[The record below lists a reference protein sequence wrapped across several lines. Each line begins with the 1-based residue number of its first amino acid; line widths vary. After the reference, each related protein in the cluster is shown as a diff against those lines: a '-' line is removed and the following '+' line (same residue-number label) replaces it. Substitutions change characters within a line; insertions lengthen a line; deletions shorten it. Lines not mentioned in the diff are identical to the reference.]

1 MRKIILNSTYEETV
15 RATVLTALIELE
27 SREKEKEVQDR
38 EKEVKDKEK
47 EVKDKEKEIKD
58 KEKEVKDREN
68 DVLCAKLETESFKGL
83 LQSNALELQNVL
95 NANSL
100 LTPRG
105 FIGQKYFLN
114 CVGRIIYLL
123 NTLSHRICGAAQDIS
138 IATCQEEPITRK
150 ELDRLFSLRSRRP
163 GLVSMHHFHHQGEG
177 MG

>member
-1 MRKIILNSTYEETV
+1 MRIIILNSTYEETV
-15 RATVLTALIELE
+15 RATVLTALDEIEI
-27 SREKEKEVQDR
+27 R
-38 EKEVKDKEK
+38 
-47 EVKDKEKEIKD
+47 
-58 KEKEVKDREN
+58 EKEVKDREN
-68 DVLCAKLETESFKGL
+68 DVLRAKLETETFRGL

-105 FIGQKYFLN
+105 VIGQKCVLID

-138 IATCQEEPITRK
+138 IATCQEEPNTRK
-150 ELDRLFSLRSRRP
+150 ELGRLFSLRSRRP
-163 GLVSMHHFHHQGEG
+163 DLVSMHHFHHQGEG

>member
-27 SREKEKEVQDR
+27 SREKEKEVKDR

-47 EVKDKEKEIKD
+47 EVKD

-83 LQSNALELQNVL
+83 LQSNALELRNVL

-100 LTPRG
+100 LTPRVV
-105 FIGQKYFLN
+105 IGQKYFLD
-114 CVGRIIYLL
+114 CVGLIIL
-123 NTLSHRICGAAQDIS
+123 I
-138 IATCQEEPITRK
+138 
-150 ELDRLFSLRSRRP
+150 F
-163 GLVSMHHFHHQGEG
+163 
-177 MG
+177 